1 VDLSFLPLLNA
12 ILNAIAL
19 LLLLV
24 GLYFIKQKKWQ
35 AHRNCMLSAFAVSSL
50 FLVFYLTHKAW
61 RASTGKGLHTE
72 FNGTGLVKLAYQL
85 MLLSHVLLAMAVPV
99 LAIWLIVLG
108 MKRSDDKHRR
118 LARIALPI
126 WIYVSLTG
134 VLVYV
139 VLYHLNP
146 SA

>member
-1 VDLSFLPLLNA
+1 MDLSFLPLVNA

-19 LLLLV
+19 LLLV
-24 GLYFIKQKKWQ
+24 GLFFIKQKKWQ
-35 AHRNCMLSAFAVSSL
+35 AHRNCMIAAFGTSSL
-50 FLVFYLTHKAW
+50 FLVLYLTHKAW
-61 RASTGKGLHTE
+61 RAYSGGGLHTE
-72 FNGTGLVKLAYQL
+72 FHGTGLFKQAYYV
-85 MLLSHVLLAMAVPV
+85 MLVSHVLLAMAVPV
-99 LAIWLIVLG
+99 LAIRLIMLG

-126 WIYVSLTG
+126 WVYVSVTG

-146 SA
+146 PA